1 MLVER
6 PGFWG
11 LAGSSVGGGARLLE
25 LARLPVVCADKLSI
39 HFRLRL
45 NPMACLRLVGHKL
58 YIRLRLVA
66 ISDGVLEAGRPQT
79 LHPITPS
86 AISDGMLNDGVLE
99 AGRLETLHPITPSA
113 ISDGMFKACRAQTLH
128 PITASAGSD
137 GMSAQKR
144 SNSLHPITA
153 SATSDGVPVH
163 KHPNSLHPSTHSAK
177 SDGTPAIYNK
187 KLPAPGTPGPEAR
200 LLTISH
206 KLICYFRSIPQ
217 FSKASVISP
226 CAMTLLSPRTTVPL
240 AAASSNIS
248 T

>member
-1 MLVER
+1 MPLGAFGGRGCFLLVER

-86 AISDGMLNDGVLE
+86 AISDGML
-99 AGRLETLHPITPSA
+99 
-113 ISDGMFKACRAQTLH
+113 KACRAQTLH
-128 PITASAGSD
+128 PIAACRHIRWCV
-137 GMSAQKR
+137 R
-144 SNSLHPITA
+144 SRSVRNS
-153 SATSDGVPVH
+153 TSNH
-163 KHPNSLHPSTHSAK
+163 AF
-177 SDGTPAIYNK
+177 
-187 KLPAPGTPGPEAR
+187 
-200 LLTISH
+200 SH
-206 KLICYFRSIPQ
+206 IRWH
-217 FSKASVISP
+217 V
-226 CAMTLLSPRTTVPL
+226 
-240 AAASSNIS
+240 
-248 T
+248 

>member
-1 MLVER
+1 MPPGALMASGDVFLLVER
-6 PGFWG
+6 PGFLG

-86 AISDGMLNDGVLE
+86 AISDGML
-99 AGRLETLHPITPSA
+99 
-113 ISDGMFKACRAQTLH
+113 KACRAQTLH
-128 PITASAGSD
+128 PITASAESD

-153 SATSDGVPVH
+153 SATSDGVPVQ
-163 KHPNSLHPSTHSAK
+163 KRPNSLHPSTLSAI
-177 SDGTPAIYNK
+177 SDG
-187 KLPAPGTPGPEAR
+187 
-200 LLTISH
+200 
-206 KLICYFRSIPQ
+206 
-217 FSKASVISP
+217 AS
-226 CAMTLLSPRTTVPL
+226 A
-240 AAASSNIS
+240 
-248 T
+248 